1 MSLKYLSPLLAFS
14 LSLALSGCA
23 VKSAE
28 IKHPEFSP
36 LGRDISTFHPPAKPN
51 GEGSEY
57 LSEHLKAEEPTD
69 VLTLRQAL
77 SLALLKSP
85 ELAAFSW
92 EVRAGEARRLQAGL
106 LPNPQVDISAE
117 EFGGSGSRSAYNAA
131 ETSILLSQL
140 VELGGKRAKRTE
152 VAAIQGSLAGWD
164 YESKRLDVFTDT
176 TKAFVETLAAQSR
189 FALARESFGLAKQVF
204 QTVSERS
211 LAGKVS
217 PLEVTKAKVALSI
230 SRISLERTKRELET
244 ARKSLAATWGSYST
258 AFTRAE
264 GSFETINEVPPLNHL
279 LQQVNRNPDIARRK
293 IETELRRARVN
304 LEKSEKIPNLT
315 IGAGLRR
322 FEETDDSALIF
333 ELSLPLLLFDRNQGN
348 ILEAKHNLAK
358 ALEENRATN
367 VRIIANLGQTHQVLS
382 SSYLEAVTLKNDV
395 LPGAYSA
402 FNAAREGYKQGKF
415 GYLDVLDAQR
425 TLFETKAG
433 YIAALAEYH
442 KAMADA
448 ERLIGQ
454 RLTLQK

>member
-1 MSLKYLSPLLAFS
+1 MSQKFLPLLALS

-23 VKSAE
+23 VNSVDLKQ
-28 IKHPEFSP
+28 PQLSP
-36 LGRDISTFHPPAKPN
+36 LGSDIRTFHPPAEPSE
-51 GEGSEY
+51 EGS
-57 LSEHLKAEEPTD
+57 SSLKFEEPTGD
-69 VLTLRQAL
+69 LTLSRAL

-106 LPNPQVDISAE
+106 LPNPEINISSE
-117 EFGGSGSRSAYNAA
+117 EFGGSGVRRGYDAA
-131 ETSILLSQL
+131 ETSVLLSQL

-152 VAAIQGSLAGWD
+152 VAAIQSNLAGWD

-189 FALARESFGLAKQVF
+189 LALAEESFDLAKQVL
-204 QTVSERS
+204 QAVSERS
-211 LAGKVS
+211 RAGKVS
-217 PLEVTKAKVALSI
+217 PLEVIKAEVALST
-230 SRISLERTKRELET
+230 SRIKLERTKRELET
-244 ARKSLAATWGSYST
+244 SRKSLAATWGSNSPMFIH
-258 AFTRAE
+258 AK
-264 GSFETINEVPPLNHL
+264 GDFETINEIQPLNQL
-279 LQQVNRNPDIARRK
+279 LQLIDQNPDIARRK
-293 IETELRRARVN
+293 VETTLRRAEIR
-304 LEKSEKIPNLT
+304 LEESEKIPSLT
-315 IGAGLRR
+315 IGAGMRR
-322 FEETDDSALIF
+322 FEETDDSAFLF
-333 ELSLPLLLFDRNQGN
+333 EVSLPLLLFNRNQGN

-358 ALEENRATN
+358 TLEENRATN
-367 VRIIANLGQTHQVLS
+367 VRIRASISRIHQVLS

-402 FNAAREGYKQGKF
+402 FEAAREGYKQGKF

-433 YIAALAEYH
+433 YIAALADYH
-442 KAMADA
+442 KAIAEA